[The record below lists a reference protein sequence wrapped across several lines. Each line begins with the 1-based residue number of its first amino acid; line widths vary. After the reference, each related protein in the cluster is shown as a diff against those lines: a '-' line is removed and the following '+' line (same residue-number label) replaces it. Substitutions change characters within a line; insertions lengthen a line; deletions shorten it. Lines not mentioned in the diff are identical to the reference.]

1 MKKQELVQII
11 REEIANQLASSKSK
25 LTNEAFDLESVNY
38 SSSIKTQVDKLVDA
52 IGKTPNLNKN
62 AVASILNDI
71 IMALGLD
78 RTQMTMYMNMI
89 KQERGKYKF

>member
-1 MKKQELVQII
+1 MKKEELRQII
-11 REEIANQLASSKSK
+11 RNVIAEELKNANS
-25 LTNEAFDLESVNY
+25 TIVNETYDLESVKY

-52 IGKTPNLNKN
+52 ISKTPNLNKN
-62 AVASILNDI
+62 AVASMLNDI

>member
-1 MKKQELVQII
+1 MKKQELRQLIRNII
-11 REEIANQLASSKSK
+11 AEDLKNANS
-25 LTNEAFDLESVNY
+25 TIVNETADLESVKY

-52 IGKTPNLNKN
+52 ISKTPNLNKN

-71 IMALGLD
+71 IMALDLD

>member
-1 MKKQELVQII
+1 MTKQELITII
-11 REEIANQLASSKSK
+11 KEELALQLASKKSQ
-25 LTNEAFDLESVNY
+25 LTNESFDLESVKY

-52 IGKTPNLNKN
+52 ISKTPNLNKN

-78 RTQMTMYMNMI
+78 KTQMTLYMSMI
-89 KQERGKYKF
+89 KQDRSKYKF

>member
-1 MKKQELVQII
+1 MKKEELRQII
-11 REEIANQLASSKSK
+11 RNVISEELKNANS
-25 LTNEAFDLESVNY
+25 TIVNETYDLESVKY

-52 IGKTPNLNKN
+52 IAKTPSLNKN

>member
-25 LTNEAFDLESVNY
+25 LTNESFDLESVNY
-38 SSSIKTQVDKLVDA
+38 SSSIKTQVDKLVNT

>member
-1 MKKQELVQII
+1 MKKEELRQII
-11 REEIANQLASSKSK
+11 RNVISEELKNANS
-25 LTNEAFDLESVNY
+25 TIVNETYDLESVKY

-52 IGKTPNLNKN
+52 IAKTPSLNKN

-78 RTQMTMYMNMI
+78 RVQTTMYMNMI
-89 KQERGKYKF
+89 KQERSKYKF

>member
-1 MKKQELVQII
+1 MKKEELRQII
-11 REEIANQLASSKSK
+11 RNVIAEELKNANS
-25 LTNEAFDLESVNY
+25 TIVNETYDLESVKY

-52 IGKTPNLNKN
+52 IAKTPSLNKN

-78 RTQMTMYMNMI
+78 RVQTTMYMNMI
-89 KQERGKYKF
+89 KQERSKYKF

>member
-1 MKKQELVQII
+1 MTKHELVNII
-11 REEIANQLASSKSK
+11 KEEIAKELANNKSQ
-25 LTNEAFDLESVNY
+25 LTNESFDLDAVKY

-52 IGKTPNLNKN
+52 ISKTPNLNKN

>member
-1 MKKQELVQII
+1 MKKEELRQII
-11 REEIANQLASSKSK
+11 RNVIAEELKNVNSTIV
-25 LTNEAFDLESVNY
+25 NETYDLESVKY

-52 IGKTPNLNKN
+52 IKKTPSLNKN

-78 RTQMTMYMNMI
+78 RTQTTMYMNMI
-89 KQERGKYKF
+89 KQDRSKYKF

>member
-1 MKKQELVQII
+1 MTKQELITII
-11 REEIANQLASSKSK
+11 KEELALQLASKKSQ
-25 LTNEAFDLESVNY
+25 LTNESFDLESVKY

-52 IGKTPNLNKN
+52 ISKTPNLNKN

-78 RTQMTMYMNMI
+78 KTQMTMYMNMI